1 MVLRKQGWN
10 AGLLLA
16 VKYFQSVILV
26 LLLRFWILLPIGHI
40 QHVCTHVV
48 HGHFFF
54 HSHLRTWND
63 AQQQEDIKSSARRH
77 QTPQTSVLSLLAA
90 MSLEDSFAIDP
101 EDSGVLVLNVSRVLW
116 DSTGN
121 QHQYNIWLPGV
132 GIAAVYGI
140 IIIVGLVGN
149 VTLMKTCLS
158 VKSMRTVP
166 NLFLS
171 SLALGDLLLLV
182 TCAPVDASRYLV
194 DQWLFGRV
202 GCKLI
207 PFIQLTSVGVSVFT
221 LTALSADRYFSHSS
235 RF

>member
-1 MVLRKQGWN
+1 
-10 AGLLLA
+10 
-16 VKYFQSVILV
+16 
-26 LLLRFWILLPIGHI
+26 
-40 QHVCTHVV
+40 
-48 HGHFFF
+48 
-54 HSHLRTWND
+54 
-63 AQQQEDIKSSARRH
+63 
-77 QTPQTSVLSLLAA
+77 
-90 MSLEDSFAIDP
+90 MSLEDSFDINPKDFR
-101 EDSGVLVLNVSRVLW
+101 VLVVNVSRVFL
-116 DSTGN
+116 DSTED
-121 QHQYNIWLPGV
+121 QHQYNIWFPGV

-149 VTLMKTCLS
+149 ITLMKTCLL

-194 DQWLFGRV
+194 DEWLFGRV

-221 LTALSADRYFSHSS
+221 LTALSADRYLPPSQSGHAFKLV
-235 RF
+235 FTF

>member
-1 MVLRKQGWN
+1 MK
-10 AGLLLA
+10 A
-16 VKYFQSVILV
+16 
-26 LLLRFWILLPIGHI
+26 
-40 QHVCTHVV
+40 
-48 HGHFFF
+48 
-54 HSHLRTWND
+54 
-63 AQQQEDIKSSARRH
+63 
-77 QTPQTSVLSLLAA
+77 SVLCLYAV
-90 MSLEDSFAIDP
+90 MSLEDFFVLDS
-101 EDSGVLVLNVSRVLW
+101 EDNRLSVLNVSRVFW
-116 DSTGN
+116 DSAGE
-121 QHQYNIWLPGV
+121 QHQYNIWLPGF

-149 VTLMKTCLS
+149 VTLMKTCLL

-194 DQWLFGRV
+194 DEWLFGRV

-221 LTALSADRYFSHSS
+221 LTALSADRYSSHTWSC
-235 RF
+235 FFIFIFLKCF